1 MTYGR
6 LAQIENMELND
17 KASISHQRKGRAGWG
32 DTWQRSCS
40 CRHLAKMSQ
49 IPGRYWGYF
58 ISIVWLLWRRMS
70 SFKNFYSE
78 FLITNC
84 GLQQVRKTLKSN
96 ASTSLFI
103 LWALISN

>member
-17 KASISHQRKGRAGWG
+17 SKHLSSAEGAGWWG

-58 ISIVWLLWRRMS
+58 ISIVWLLWRRMCRLKIS
-70 SFKNFYSE
+70 IQNF
-78 FLITNC
+78 N
-84 GLQQVRKTLKSN
+84 
-96 ASTSLFI
+96 
-103 LWALISN
+103 